1 MGLSIVFDM
10 TNESDWE
17 NSADNPRARYI
28 VPNLDRALVMLE
40 LLSSRPEG
48 INVSDLGVELKIPKN
63 SAFRIAV
70 TLENR
75 GFLEKVEGTKRYR
88 LTPRLLVLGAM
99 SVTDANLFE
108 KSIDVMRRLRD
119 ATGET
124 ALLGTIIDTEGVV
137 LDQALGTHHFKFAVD
152 AGTRFCLHTA
162 APGKAMLAAMPEE
175 ERTQRVMKMK
185 LPRFTANT
193 ITSHEAFL
201 EHLKEVG
208 ERGYGFDLAEEMEG
222 QTCIGAA
229 IRGATGGVIAALW
242 ITAPSSRIPDSQL
255 DSFGAVVK
263 AHADEISGRFGAVLS
278 QTA

>member
-1 MGLSIVFDM
+1 M

-17 NSADNPRARYI
+17 NTSDNPRARYI

-75 GFLEKVEGTKRYR
+75 GFLEKVENTKRYR
-88 LTPRLLVLGAM
+88 LTPRLLILGAM

-124 ALLGTIIDTEGVV
+124 ALLGTLADDEGVV

-152 AGTRFCLHTA
+152 PGTRFCLHTA
-162 APGKAMLAAMPEE
+162 APGKAMLAGLPEK
-175 ERTQRVMKMK
+175 ERIERVKRLKM
-185 LPRFTANT
+185 PRFTANT
-193 ITSHEAFL
+193 ITSHDAFL

-208 ERGYGFDLAEEMEG
+208 ARGYGFDLAEEMEG

-229 IRGATGGVIAALW
+229 IRGATGAVIAALW
-242 ITAPSSRIPDSQL
+242 ITAPSSRIQDGQL
-255 DSFGAVVK
+255 DAFGAVVK
-263 AHADEISGRFGAVLS
+263 AHADEISSRFGAVLS
-278 QTA
+278 QIA

>member
-1 MGLSIVFDM
+1 M

-17 NSADNPRARYI
+17 NPSENPRARYI

-75 GFLEKVEGTKRYR
+75 GFLEKVENTKRYR
-88 LTPRLLVLGAM
+88 LTPRLLILGAM

-124 ALLGTIIDTEGVV
+124 ALLGTFADDEGVV
-137 LDQALGTHHFKFAVD
+137 LDQNESV
-152 AGTRFCLHTA
+152 
-162 APGKAMLAAMPEE
+162 
-175 ERTQRVMKMK
+175 
-185 LPRFTANT
+185 
-193 ITSHEAFL
+193 
-201 EHLKEVG
+201 
-208 ERGYGFDLAEEMEG
+208 
-222 QTCIGAA
+222 
-229 IRGATGGVIAALW
+229 RGALDPRPRPPRPHGLCRVLFRGRGRYNPNAAC
-242 ITAPSSRIPDSQL
+242 
-255 DSFGAVVK
+255 
-263 AHADEISGRFGAVLS
+263 
-278 QTA
+278 

>member
-1 MGLSIVFDM
+1 M

-124 ALLGTIIDTEGVV
+124 ALLGTMIDTEGVV

-152 AGTRFCLHTA
+152 PGTRFCLHTA

-175 ERTQRVMKMK
+175 ERTQRVMRMK

-193 ITSHEAFL
+193 ITTHEDFL
-201 EHLKEVG
+201 SHLKEVG

-255 DSFGAVVK
+255 DAFGSVVK

-278 QTA
+278 QIA

>member
-1 MGLSIVFDM
+1 M

-17 NSADNPRARYI
+17 NTSGNPRARYI

-75 GFLEKVEGTKRYR
+75 GFLEKVENTKRYR

-99 SVTDANLFE
+99 SVTDANIFE

-119 ATGET
+119 VTGET
-124 ALLGTIIDTEGVV
+124 ALLGTLAGDEGVV

-152 AGTRFCLHTA
+152 PGTRFCLHTA
-162 APGKAMLAAMPEE
+162 APGKAMLACFPEE
-175 ERTQRVMKMK
+175 ERAKRVSRLK
-185 LPRFTANT
+185 LPRFTPNT
-193 ITSHEAFL
+193 ITTHDEFL
-201 EHLKEVG
+201 AHLKDVAQ
-208 ERGYGFDLAEEMEG
+208 RGYGFDLSEEMEG

-242 ITAPSSRIPDSQL
+242 ITAPSSRIPDGQL
-255 DSFGAVVK
+255 DTLGAVIK
-263 AHADEISGRFGAVLS
+263 AHADEISSRFGALLS
-278 QTA
+278 QNA

>member
-1 MGLSIVFDM
+1 M

-17 NSADNPRARYI
+17 NSPDNPRARYI

-99 SVTDANLFE
+99 STTDANLFE

-124 ALLGTIIDTEGVV
+124 ALLGTMIDTEGVV

-152 AGTRFCLHTA
+152 PGTRFNLHTA
-162 APGKAMLAAMPEE
+162 APGKAMLAGLPEA
-175 ERTQRVMKMK
+175 ERVDRVMRMK

-193 ITSHEAFL
+193 ITSHDVFL
-201 EHLKEVG
+201 EHLNEVAA
-208 ERGYGFDLAEEMEG
+208 RGYGFDLSEEMEG

-242 ITAPSSRIPDSQL
+242 ITAPSARIPDGQL
-255 DSFGAVVK
+255 DAFGAVVK

-278 QTA
+278 QIA

>member
-1 MGLSIVFDM
+1 M

-175 ERTQRVMKMK
+175 ERTQRVMRMK

-193 ITSHEAFL
+193 ITSHEDFL
-201 EHLKEVG
+201 NHLKEVG

-278 QTA
+278 QMA